1 MSRRRLQR
9 GLAADGVTHFAPI
22 DRRRF
27 ETAKRLVSED
37 GVTSPDV
44 AAAPD
49 ALLRSTH
56 GGRATKDLL
65 SVAQEPQRLGMPQS
79 YARSGLFPLGQNS
92 SCAGTKCEEL
102 GELSP
107 DTPYRFRFNSQRLD
121 QQHPWRRSD
130 MPKGGV
136 LRTNNP
142 LPPPLRFV
150 N

>member
-56 GGRATKDLL
+56 GGRTTKDLL

-79 YARSGLFPLGQNS
+79 YARSGPLSAWAEFFVRWHQMRRTRRTQPRYS
-92 SCAGTKCEEL
+92 
-102 GELSP
+102 LSI
-107 DTPYRFRFNSQRLD
+107 
-121 QQHPWRRSD
+121 
-130 MPKGGV
+130 
-136 LRTNNP
+136 P
-142 LPPPLRFV
+142 L
-150 N
+150 